1 MSMINNNDQ
10 DVAAYSDDEE
20 LTAKQLIA
28 EHYELLSSVARQKR
42 RRAQMND
49 TMLTSDI
56 LHEGYLKL
64 DENKNWNSSDHFLKS
79 ATLAIRHVIVDSARK
94 RLSQKRGGDIQK
106 VTLED
111 STALAPEFQ
120 ETPEQVLAISSL
132 LEKLAAENP
141 RWMRIVD
148 ARYFSG
154 MSEKET
160 ADLLKVSERTVRRDW
175 KAARLWI
182 AKELGVTEP

>member
-1 MSMINNNDQ
+1 MSSDDNIDPEING
-10 DVAAYSDDEE
+10 YSDDER

-42 RRAQMND
+42 RRARMND
-49 TMLTSDI
+49 TMLTTDI

-64 DENKNWNSSDHFLKS
+64 DEKKNWNSSDHFLKS

-94 RLSQKRGGDIQK
+94 RLSQKRGGDMQK
-106 VTLED
+106 VTLD
-111 STALAPEFQ
+111 DTTALAPEFQ

-132 LEKLAAENP
+132 LEKLAAANP

-160 ADLLKVSERTVRRDW
+160 ADLLNVSERTVRRDW

-182 AKELGVTEP
+182 AKELGVAAP